1 MISIRTGISTD
12 APDIA
17 RIHVESW
24 STTYAGI
31 MPKEAIAAQSYD
43 QRHSFWSR
51 ILSERRE
58 TMVLVADRDGEVVGF
73 SSAGA
78 SRTEHS
84 RFSAEIYAIYL
95 LPKDQGQGHGKK
107 LFNATKD
114 ALAGAGHRGMVL
126 WVLARNPACGCY
138 VRMGGVPVAE
148 KVEEFAG
155 ENLTEVAYGWT
166 EIGGDAPS
174 RTSPG

>member
-12 APDIA
+12 TPNIA
-17 RIHVESW
+17 RIHIESW

-31 MPKEAIAAQSYD
+31 LPEDAIAAQSYD

-51 ILSERRE
+51 ILSERSE
-58 TMVLVADRDGEVVGF
+58 TILLVAERDGEVVGF

-78 SRTEHS
+78 SRTEHPG
-84 RFSAEIYAIYL
+84 FSAELYAIYL

-114 ALAGAGHRGMVL
+114 ALARAGHRGMVL
-126 WVLARNPACGCY
+126 WVLEQNPACGFY
-138 VRMGGVPVAE
+138 MRMGGVPVAE

-155 ENLTEVAYGWT
+155 KHLTEVAYGWT

-174 RTSPG
+174 TTSPG